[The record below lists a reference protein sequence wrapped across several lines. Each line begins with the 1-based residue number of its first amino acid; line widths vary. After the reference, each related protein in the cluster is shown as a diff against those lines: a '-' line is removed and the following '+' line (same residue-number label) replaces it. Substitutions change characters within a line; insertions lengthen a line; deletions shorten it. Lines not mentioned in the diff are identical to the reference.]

1 MSENTAYD
9 VDAPEGAKSPGV
21 QYMSRKDVKWIL
33 GATALI
39 LIGLIPVYISMRDKA
54 FATTC
59 KKNLSKIGEALQL
72 YADQH
77 DDRFP
82 PVYEVGANGEPAVGP
97 AGYPYT
103 WISDIQPLMNVRA
116 TFVCPSADPSEYAY
130 SASPTGGDP
139 IPSTYG
145 LYTAYS
151 SSASKEADN
160 ADSIVLV
167 AETANAGAVGSFDP
181 LPYKST
187 KQDGFLIGWDN
198 SNAAPDEATTAM
210 TRLAFKNTSKGNYTQ
225 ADGRHGFLIHAISV
239 NRGLLYLKS
248 EDIQTEYDRTK
259 YSLAGKWR
267 EPLIQKAPPTP

>member
-9 VDAPEGAKSPGV
+9 VDAPEGAKSPGA
-21 QYMSRKDVKWIL
+21 QYMTRKDVKWIL

-39 LIGLIPVYISMRDKA
+39 LVGLIPVYISMRDKA

-59 KKNLSKIGEALQL
+59 KMNLSEIGKALQL

-82 PVYEVGANGEPAVGP
+82 PVYEVGEKGEPAIGP

-103 WISDIQPLMNVRA
+103 WISDIQPLMSVRA
-116 TFVCPSADPSEYAY
+116 SFVCPSADPSEYAY

-139 IPSTYG
+139 IASTYG
-145 LYTAYS
+145 MYTAYS
-151 SSASKEADN
+151 SSPTKEVENADN
-160 ADSIVLV
+160 IVLV
-167 AETANAGAVGSFDP
+167 AETANAGSLGSYAP
-181 LPYKST
+181 LPVSS
-187 KQDGFLIGWDN
+187 KQDGFIIGWDN
-198 SNAAPDEATTAM
+198 SNQAPDEATSAM
-210 TRLAFKNTSKGNYTQ
+210 TRLAFKNTAKENFTQ
-225 ADGRHGFLIHAISV
+225 ADGRHGFIAHAISV

-267 EPLIQKAPPTP
+267 EPLLNKGRSTN